1 MFLQIFHE
9 FRMFRRPTAVIDSL
23 NIELQQG
30 IPDVVR
36 TAVLSGM
43 SGKEQPHF
51 LCLPIALQMLDTG
64 MTVFLTVHSQ
74 PRDHI
79 QIGTERLDKRQAPLA
94 GKGPVQS
101 GDVDNLHAIKLFRFF
116 LCAAIPLH
124 DHF

>member
-1 MFLQIFHE
+1 M
-9 FRMFRRPTAVIDSL
+9 IDSL